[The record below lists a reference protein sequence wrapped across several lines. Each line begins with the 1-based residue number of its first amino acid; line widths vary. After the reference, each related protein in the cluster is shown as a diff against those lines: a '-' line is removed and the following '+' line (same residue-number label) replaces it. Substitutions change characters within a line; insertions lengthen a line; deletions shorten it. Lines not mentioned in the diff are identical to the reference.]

1 MINKFISIL
10 SLVVLFLL
18 ISCKSFESQPSNIV
32 YSDQDHLNY
41 IKICDIETNDGRIH
55 DIMCVFN
62 CSKDTSVQVL
72 NVNNVTNYCNQ
83 FDRALYYKNFLEN
96 TTEIDSDLRKK
107 INKIYNEDTL
117 VLIDNNSENV
127 NSNLISIIDQTF
139 KKQNEDPDVSE
150 ILNQPIIKKLC
161 MDTICNHFIYRSHF
175 NEWKSTVIDNKSYYQ
190 HIESIYIWSY
200 FLDTA
205 VTYEEAQKLCDDNK
219 ALNKKW
225 RIPTVEEISETSG
238 ESTNYS
244 ILRQLSYDYLN
255 MMSKF
260 ERKPIPIW
268 VSYDSKEK
276 IYEYKFDDTVNNK
289 NLIKDPSNQNDT
301 AYVFCVSE

>member
-1 MINKFISIL
+1 MINKFLLTLNLI
-10 SLVVLFLL
+10 VLFLL
-18 ISCKSFESQPSNIV
+18 VSCKSFESQPSDIV

-41 IKICDIETNDGRIH
+41 IKVCDIVAENGQVY

-62 CSKDTSVQVL
+62 CSKDTPLQVL
-72 NVNNVTNYCNQ
+72 NVNNVQNHCNQ
-83 FDRALYYKNFLEN
+83 FDRAVYYKLFLEN

-107 INKIYNEDTL
+107 FNKIYDEDTL
-117 VLIDNNSENV
+117 VLIDNNNENV
-127 NSNLISIIDQTF
+127 NSNLLSIIDKTF
-139 KKQNEDPDVSE
+139 KKQNEDPDLRAT
-150 ILNQPIIKKLC
+150 LNQPIVKERC
-161 MDTICNHFIYRSHF
+161 MVTICNHFIYRSHF
-175 NEWKSTVIDNKSYYQ
+175 NEWKSTVVDNKSYYQ

-200 FLDTA
+200 FLDKA
-205 VTYEEAQKLCDDNK
+205 VTYEEAQKLCTDNK

-255 MMSKF
+255 LMLKF
-260 ERKPIPIW
+260 ESKPIPIW
-268 VSYDSKEK
+268 IRHDSKEK
-276 IYEYKFDDTVNNK
+276 IYEYKFDDNVNNK
-289 NLIKDPSNQNDT
+289 NLIKDPANQNDT

>member
-1 MINKFISIL
+1 MIGKIIFIL
-10 SLVVLFLL
+10 NLVVCFSV
-18 ISCKSFESQPSNIV
+18 ISCKSFESQPSDIV

-41 IKICDIETNDGRIH
+41 IKVCNIRTPDRRVY

-62 CSKDTSVQVL
+62 CNKDASIQNL
-72 NVNNVTNYCNQ
+72 NVNNVTNYCDQ
-83 FDRALYYKNFLEN
+83 FDRAIYYKQFLEN
-96 TTEIDSDLRKK
+96 TSEITSDLREKF
-107 INKIYNEDTL
+107 NKIYDENTL
-117 VLIDNNSENV
+117 VLLDSNNEDV
-127 NSNLISIIDQTF
+127 NSNLISLINKTF
-139 KKQNEDPDVSE
+139 EKQNEDSDLKE
-150 ILNQPIIKKLC
+150 FLDQPSIKELC
-161 MDTICNHFIYRSHF
+161 MGTMCNQFIYKSHL

-200 FLDTA
+200 FLDKA
-205 VTYEEAQKLCDDNK
+205 VRYEEAQKLCTNNK
-219 ALNKKW
+219 ALNKEW

-238 ESTNYS
+238 EATNYS

-268 VSYDSKEK
+268 VRDDSKEK
-276 IYEYKFDDTVNNK
+276 IYEYKFNDTVNNK
-289 NLIKDPSNQNDT
+289 NLTKDSTNENDI